1 MADDTPSPETNAVT
15 FKSGEV
21 EVPLD
26 LVARAFGLAP
36 EIALEEM
43 RAGRITSVMEKG
55 TDADEGRY
63 RLTFFHGSMRA
74 RFVVDESGAVLQR
87 SSVEFGASSKR
98 T

>member
-1 MADDTPSPETNAVT
+1 MADQPMQDASAVT
-15 FKSGEV
+15 FRSGEV

-36 EIALEEM
+36 YAALEEM

-55 TDADEGRY
+55 ADADEGRY
-63 RLTFFHGSMRA
+63 RLTFFHGTVRA

>member
-1 MADDTPSPETNAVT
+1 MAENSSSPDKNAVT
-15 FKSGEV
+15 FSSGDV

-26 LVARAFGLAP
+26 IVARAFGLPP
-36 EIALEEM
+36 ETALAEM

-63 RLTFFHGSMRA
+63 RLTFFHGSTRA

>member
-1 MADDTPSPETNAVT
+1 
-15 FKSGEV
+15 
-21 EVPLD
+21 
-26 LVARAFGLAP
+26 
-36 EIALEEM
+36 M
-43 RAGRITSVMEKG
+43 RAGRITSVMEK
-55 TDADEGRY
+55 DADEGRY